1 MKKLIC
7 FSLWGENPMYT
18 IGAIKNAELAL
29 ELFPDW
35 ICRFYIGKSTPQ
47 NIIDKLNNFSNT
59 ENIIMDE
66 EGNWEGMFWRFLPA
80 SESDVEIML
89 SRDCDSRL
97 SQREKSAIDEWLNSD
112 KDFHIMRDHPYHQTA
127 ILGGM
132 WGARNSVIKDISKWI
147 NEYSKGDYWQVDQEF
162 LRDVVYPKIKDKV
175 FTHDEFFGSPDIPEY
190 ANFRDFP
197 TKRENLFFIGQA
209 FDENDK
215 VIHPEHM
222 EILKQHINA

>member
-7 FSLWGENPMYT
+7 FSLWGDNPMYT

-29 ELFPDW
+29 SLFPGW
-35 ICRFYIGKSTPQ
+35 VCRFYIGKSTPQ
-47 NIIDKLNNFSNT
+47 EIIDKLNSFSNT

-97 SQREKSAIDEWLNSD
+97 SVREKSAIDEWLSSD
-112 KDFHIMRDHPYHQTA
+112 KDFHIMRDHPYHQAA

-132 WGARNSVIKDISKWI
+132 WGARNSIIKNISTWI
-147 NEYSKGDYWQVDQEF
+147 DEHKKGDYWQVDQEF
-162 LRDVVYPKIKDKV
+162 LRDVVYPKVKDNS
-175 FTHDEFFGSPDIPEY
+175 FTHDEFFVKY
-190 ANFRDFP
+190 RFP
-197 TKRENLFFIGQA
+197 TKRDGLFFIGEA
-209 FDENDK
+209 LTENDEPL
-215 VIHPEHM
+215 HPEHS
-222 EILKQHINA
+222 EVLKQHINA

>member
-7 FSLWGENPMYT
+7 FSLWGENPIYT

-47 NIIDKLNNFSNT
+47 DIIDKLNNFSNT

-80 SESDVEIML
+80 SETDVQIML

-147 NEYSKGDYWQVDQEF
+147 NEHSKGDYWQVDQEF
-162 LRDVVYPKIKDKV
+162 LRDVVYPKIKDNS
-175 FTHDEFFGSPDIPEY
+175 FTHDEFFVKY
-190 ANFRDFP
+190 NFP

-215 VIHPEHM
+215 ALHPEHV
-222 EILKQHINA
+222 EILKQHIDV